1 MKDQLLEL
9 YEARIDALEL
19 ELELTRL
26 WIYRHVELNDGWSS
40 NVTQDCIDHYISEQ
54 KSEAK

>member
-40 NVTQDCIDHYISEQ
+40 NITQDCIDHYIGEQ